1 VTAEFWA
8 GTLVGAAVGLLLQFA
23 SRPLN
28 RYLDQRVEDK
38 AHKESDVIKQWITS
52 DRAAARDWL
61 VEKLIEMSLV
71 GAITGV
77 LGGLFFLAGT
87 VINASNAANNFHPGP
102 LVLFAQVLSGVGQA
116 FALVGAYLVLR
127 IATNAI
133 GAARLLISLPKPQE
147 T

>member
-23 SRPLN
+23 ARPLN
-28 RYLDQRVEDK
+28 RYLDQRVEDR
-38 AHKESDVIKQWITS
+38 AHRQSDVIKQWITS

-77 LGGLFFLAGT
+77 LGGLFFLAGAFM
-87 VINASNAANNFHPGP
+87 NASNAANHFHQQSLGFFGQI
-102 LVLFAQVLSGVGQA
+102 LNGVGQA
-116 FALVGAYLVLR
+116 FILVGAYLVLR
-127 IATNAI
+127 IATDAI
-133 GAARLLISLPKPQE
+133 GAARLIISLPKPQGS
-147 T
+147 